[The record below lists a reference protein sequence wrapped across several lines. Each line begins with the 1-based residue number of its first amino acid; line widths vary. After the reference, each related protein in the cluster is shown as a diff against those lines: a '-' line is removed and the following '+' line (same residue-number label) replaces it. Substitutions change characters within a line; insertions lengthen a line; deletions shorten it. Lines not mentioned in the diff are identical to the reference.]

1 MAYDFAQLVIVLLI
15 MTPLV
20 VLLGKWL
27 ARVFTVPSHGLAE
40 RWTYGALGVEQHH
53 SELLG

>member
-27 ARVFTVPSHGLAE
+27 ARVFTVPSHGLAG
-40 RWTYGALGVEQHH
+40 RWTYGALGVDQHH
-53 SELLG
+53 SALSG